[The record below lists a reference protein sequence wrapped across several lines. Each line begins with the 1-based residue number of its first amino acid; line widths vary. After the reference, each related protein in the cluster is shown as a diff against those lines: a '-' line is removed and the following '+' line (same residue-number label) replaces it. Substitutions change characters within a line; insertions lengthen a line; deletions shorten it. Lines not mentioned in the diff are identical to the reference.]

1 MFSRFC
7 HFLSDITSDKDKDK
21 DKDKV
26 QNLLYIWHIFEK
38 QRVEGY
44 QIRYSQRITRASYK
58 DRDKDKDK
66 DEVQK
71 RLYTIFEKKRV
82 QGYHN

>member
-1 MFSRFC
+1 M
-7 HFLSDITSDKDKDK
+7 
-21 DKDKV
+21 
-26 QNLLYIWHIFEK
+26 WHIFEK

-66 DEVQK
+66 DKVQK
-71 RLYTIFEKKRV
+71 ILYMWHIFERQRV
-82 QGYHN
+82 QGYQI

>member
-1 MFSRFC
+1 M
-7 HFLSDITSDKDKDK
+7 
-21 DKDKV
+21 
-26 QNLLYIWHIFEK
+26 WHIFEK

-71 RLYTIFEKKRV
+71 RLYMWTIFEKKIV

>member
-1 MFSRFC
+1 M
-7 HFLSDITSDKDKDK
+7 
-21 DKDKV
+21 
-26 QNLLYIWHIFEK
+26 WHIFEK